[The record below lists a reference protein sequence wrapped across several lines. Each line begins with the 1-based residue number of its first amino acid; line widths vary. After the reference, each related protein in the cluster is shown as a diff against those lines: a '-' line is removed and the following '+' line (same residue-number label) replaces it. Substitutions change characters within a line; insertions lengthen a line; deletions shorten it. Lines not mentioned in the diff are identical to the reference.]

1 MGKSC
6 VLKFNET
13 CFWKKEAKIRFFSIV
28 ITIIGTFHFSQTQA
42 QTLDIAV
49 IEAAGSANAEAETF
63 KNEIKALLDGERQ
76 VNFISYPLKAGETAD
91 RAAALLK
98 TAFADRTTDMVLVL
112 DVAAN
117 QSLGRTPSFVKPTF
131 LPYVFNARI
140 TGLPLSGDSSGK
152 RNLSYLTFNFDFE
165 QELKI
170 FQSVAPFQDAV
181 LISDPRIEQS
191 LSPEMLAVT
200 KAQARKAGVNLSVQ
214 VFTGDVNKVS
224 LPANTDAVLYG
235 FFPSATQGQTKALIE
250 SVNNRG
256 LVSFSLTGEE
266 YVRLGALAT
275 NSPTTDLERLA
286 RRTALNMEEV
296 LLGTPASRLPVFFN
310 SSNRLMINMATSQ
323 QIRVAPSFDVLSEAL
338 LINELRE
345 TAERNYSLT
354 DVARMAVQENLSLA
368 AQRLQAESA
377 GQSVKEVRGALL
389 PQINSSVEYLVRRD
403 DTTSV
408 RDGTVAENSTDGSI
422 TLTQSLYSEELW
434 AAFTIEKFSAL
445 SERELVREVELD
457 ITQSAVNAYLDVLR
471 EKTSLEQERYNLDI
485 TRENYRLAQNRV
497 EVGTE
502 TAADLFRWE
511 SELAN
516 AKQAVLNAK
525 SSFEQQRQEL
535 NQILNRPVDE
545 EFTTTIETL
554 DNPDLL
560 ISDPRITNLIENIYD
575 LEALTDFFVEIGL
588 DRAPELKQTEA
599 DIAASR
605 RQLESDRRAYWL
617 PDVNLTTEL
626 SSNFDEDRA
635 VGGTDAEGSDWSV
648 GIELSI
654 PLYEGGSRYARTAQS
669 RLAVRQFETNLRDT
683 KNQIEQEI
691 RNNLEAAHA
700 SYNSIPLAKQ
710 AETAAQMN
718 YELVKD
724 SYAQGAKD
732 ITDVLDAQE
741 TLIDARE
748 ASMNA
753 VYTFLIDLMNVQRAI
768 GAYDFFLT
776 DTQRMELSQDLIMR
790 VNRRRQN
797 NEETLQ

>member
-1 MGKSC
+1 MSHKILYNWRKIC
-6 VLKFNET
+6 
-13 CFWKKEAKIRFFSIV
+13 KKMFF
-28 ITIIGTFHFSQTQA
+28 TTAIIFISVFQLHKVYA

-49 IEAAGSANAEAETF
+49 IETAGPANTEAKIF
-63 KNEIKALLDGERQ
+63 KDEIKALFEGARQ

-91 RAAALLK
+91 RAQTVLK
-98 TAFADRTTDMVLVL
+98 TAFANRTTDMVLVL

-117 QSLGRTPSFVKPTF
+117 QSLGLTPSFTKPTF

-152 RNLSYLTFNFDFE
+152 RNLNYLTFNFDFE
-165 QELKI
+165 KELRV

-181 LISDPRIEQS
+181 LISDPRIERS
-191 LSPEMLAVT
+191 LSPEMIALT
-200 KAQARKAGVNLSVQ
+200 KAQAQKAGVNLTIQ
-214 VFTGDVNKVS
+214 VFAGDVNKVS

-235 FFPSATQGQTKALIE
+235 FFPNATQAQTKALIE
-250 SVNNRG
+250 SVNERG

-275 NSPTTDLERLA
+275 NNPTTDWERLA
-286 RRTALNMEEV
+286 RQTALNMEEV
-296 LLGTPASRLPVFFN
+296 LLGTPASELPVFFD

-323 QIRVAPSFDVLSEAL
+323 RIRVAPSFDVLSEAL
-338 LINELRE
+338 LINELPE
-345 TAERNYSLT
+345 TADRSYSLT
-354 DVARMAVQENLSLA
+354 EVARMAVRENLSLA
-368 AQRLQAESA
+368 AQRLQAQSA
-377 GQSVKEVRGALL
+377 EQSVKEVRGALL
-389 PQINSSVEYLVRRD
+389 PQINSSLEYSVRKD
-403 DTTSV
+403 DTASV

-445 SERELVREVELD
+445 SERELVREIELD

-485 TRENYRLAQNRV
+485 TRENFRLAQNRV

-535 NQILNRPVDE
+535 NQILNRPVNE

-560 ISDPRITNLIENIYD
+560 ISDPRITNLIENVYD
-575 LEALTDFFVEIGL
+575 LEALTNFFVEVGL

-617 PDVNLTTEL
+617 PDVNLTSEL

-635 VGGTDAEGSDWSV
+635 FGGADAEDNDWSIGV
-648 GIELSI
+648 ELSI
-654 PLYEGGSRYARTAQS
+654 PLYEGGSRYARAAQS

-683 KNQIEQEI
+683 KNQIEQDI

-710 AETAAQMN
+710 AETAAQKN

-741 TLIDARE
+741 TLVDARE

-753 VYTFLIDLMNVQRAI
+753 IYTFLIDLMNVQRAI

-790 VNRRRQN
+790 VNGQSQN
-797 NEETLQ
+797 NEETYQ